1 MKKLFMILILIISF
15 IFITGCKSEE
25 VIKIYDDVDIIDK
38 VEKEE
43 TEEVEEDD
51 FEILEY
57 SYFSKPDI
65 SLFVTKSNVGSEY
78 ADYYLHF
85 VASREGQDVW
95 EYKSSPYFIGMYESN
110 YYVYDAINAEKIYIF
125 ETECITALDL
135 STGKVLWQNKDSIV
149 KDITNGVVISDT
161 LYIKNEWDKTI
172 YSINKNTGKQQK
184 AITIPS
190 RDENEFFRIIGAYN
204 NSIIVQSNA
213 DDGGY
218 YLLNPRNNSF
228 TKMNLYLND

>member
-1 MKKLFMILILIISF
+1 MLTCHTAITPCLKSCILPS
-15 IFITGCKSEE
+15 C
-25 VIKIYDDVDIIDK
+25 
-38 VEKEE
+38 
-43 TEEVEEDD
+43 
-51 FEILEY
+51 
-57 SYFSKPDI
+57 
-65 SLFVTKSNVGSEY
+65 
-78 ADYYLHF
+78 
-85 VASREGQDVW
+85 
-95 EYKSSPYFIGMYESN
+95 
-110 YYVYDAINAEKIYIF
+110 
-125 ETECITALDL
+125 
-135 STGKVLWQNKDSIV
+135 
-149 KDITNGVVISDT
+149 VISDT